1 MLRGTFKGFV
11 MDLDWFKTHYD
22 LGQCRI
28 SGAAF
33 LHSLIET
40 CRVMQ
45 LPWAAFGA
53 SSSQIWPP
61 FIKNLGGTSKIKKL
75 SVVGDSEQ
83 MQVCGF
89 EISLEDYKKY
99 EKGWSSSRLLIQS
112 VFSVEQAHN
121 IHNFLYLW
129 PIWAN
134 IPPAH
139 R

>member
-1 MLRGTFKGFV
+1 MRGTFKGFV

-22 LGQCRI
+22 LQQCRI
-28 SGAAF
+28 SSAAF

-45 LPWAAFGA
+45 LPWATFGA
-53 SSSQIWPP
+53 CSSQIWPP
-61 FIKNLGGTSKIKKL
+61 FIKNLGAASKVKKL

-89 EISLEDYKKY
+89 KISLEGFERYKR
-99 EKGWSSSRLLIQS
+99 GWSRPRLLIQS
-112 VFSVEQAHN
+112 VLSIEQAQT
-121 IHNFLYLW
+121 IHSLTLLW

-134 IPPAH
+134 LPPAH